1 MTETPDAVSLRTT
14 ANSTSIS
21 ASVKIADGS
30 SRIST
35 LAFPASA
42 LAIETCCC
50 SAIDKVPTGT
60 VAYLPGSPSSSSNS
74 VTLAFCAAQSTRG
87 PLRISRPV
95 KMFSETVSSEN
106 SCGSW

>member
-1 MTETPDAVSLRTT
+1 MTDTPDAVSRRTT

-21 ASVKIADGS
+21 ASVRIAEGS

-35 LAFPASA
+35 LALPASA

-50 SAIDKVPTGT
+50 SAIDRSPTGT
-60 VAYLPGSPSSSSNS
+60 VAYLAGRPSSSSS
-74 VTLAFCAAQSTRG
+74 STTLAFWAAQSTRP

-95 KMFSETVSSEN
+95 KMFSETVSSAN